1 MTGEVLQRTL
11 DGVTWLEPGG
21 RKLPGVQP
29 LRDSSWLVVDD
40 AFAGQMRL
48 RDDLIGG
55 LQADVYAQEP
65 SAEAA
70 AQECLDHVLEACAA
84 NPAYDVGSRRVY
96 RPDGVK
102 VVISRERPLLTIGRL
117 IQEDICILQ
126 KRGSEHVLTG
136 AMLCFP
142 SHWTLSEKIGR
153 PLSRIHV
160 PVASYDDDIARRVQR
175 LFEGIKV
182 GQPMWRANILPHAAG
197 VLHHPKREAEPDPS
211 DGKPLTF
218 LRSERQVMTRLPES
232 DAVIFSIH
240 TYIWAKSTLPPDLQS
255 AFFPE
260 AGPV

>member
-1 MTGEVLQRTL
+1 MADVVLQKSL
-11 DGVTWLEPGG
+11 DGVTWLDPGG

-29 LRDSSWLVVDD
+29 LGDAGWLVVDD

-48 RDDLIGG
+48 RDDLIGA

-70 AQECLDHVLEACAA
+70 AQECLDLVLEACSA
-84 NPAYDVGSRRVY
+84 NSTYDVGPRRVY

-102 VVISRERPLLTIGRL
+102 VVVHRERPLLTIGRL

-126 KRGSEHVLTG
+126 KRGDEHVLTG
-136 AMLCFP
+136 AILCFP

-153 PLSRIHV
+153 PLTRIHV
-160 PVASYDDDIARRVQR
+160 PVASYDEDIARRVQR
-175 LFEGIKV
+175 LFDGIKV
-182 GQPMWRANILPHAAG
+182 GRPMWRANILPHAAG

-211 DGKPLTF
+211 DGKPLRF

-240 TYIWAKSTLPPDLQS
+240 TFIWPKDTLPHQVQS
-255 AFFPE
+255 AYFS
-260 AGPV
+260 